1 MFQGLSI
8 HFHYPPN
15 SPKTLV
21 LSHYI
26 ILMLQM
32 RKLSLKNWSCLSQ
45 ITYLAGDESWFD
57 SHTLKYTFGEP
68 QLIFQCQDLT
78 TERNPTAKH
87 TGPLAAVSPASFCWF
102 TSTTH
107 HSSDVEKPHPCP
119 SRQSFLYLLSLP
131 PYTIPWARNIAQ
143 QMFQLSIEGPEADPI
158 PRKNGGGVLKN
169 VNFHTSKCM

>member
-1 MFQGLSI
+1 
-8 HFHYPPN
+8 
-15 SPKTLV
+15 
-21 LSHYI
+21 
-26 ILMLQM
+26 M

-158 PRKNGGGVLKN
+158 PTKNGGGVLKN